1 MYVQIG
7 TEPICLDDVAA
18 FPAGINVIHVHSK
31 IKVSGVTDNCVH
43 MLRAC
48 MLYDVFCPLIY
59 TLLARTMAD

>member
-31 IKVSGVTDNCVH
+31 IKVSSVTDNRCTYASGLH
-43 MLRAC
+43 A
-48 MLYDVFCPLIY
+48 
-59 TLLARTMAD
+59 

>member
-31 IKVSGVTDNCVH
+31 IKVSSVTDNRAH
-43 MLRAC
+43 MLQAC
-48 MLYDVFCPLIY
+48 ML
-59 TLLARTMAD
+59 